1 MAGIRLYGHDGVVS
15 RQRVLVLLA
24 FGVMAMTAG
33 GALAALGPNDAGI
46 PLASL
51 PQGGSSHEVDG
62 RQVILVRDGDA
73 VRGFLRLSPRGY
85 GMVSW
90 CPDEEV
96 LLVPSYGET
105 FDRKGRLVRDFSS
118 RDLDAVQVTVR
129 RGQVVVWPDRV
140 TKGRSRIVD
149 QHLEYDW
156 QAIGEW
162 RAAHP
167 DRDLP
172 VDFCGTGA
180 LKVPV
185 Q

>member
-1 MAGIRLYGHDGVVS
+1 MSDGSWYLNRPGLGVSPRLPDQREMAGIRLYGHDGVVS

-85 GMVSW
+85 G
-90 CPDEEV
+90 
-96 LLVPSYGET
+96 
-105 FDRKGRLVRDFSS
+105 
-118 RDLDAVQVTVR
+118 
-129 RGQVVVWPDRV
+129 
-140 TKGRSRIVD
+140 
-149 QHLEYDW
+149 
-156 QAIGEW
+156 
-162 RAAHP
+162 
-167 DRDLP
+167 
-172 VDFCGTGA
+172 
-180 LKVPV
+180 
-185 Q
+185 